1 MSAFE
6 YEYVTYER
14 SSVPAGESE
23 SEYVKY
29 FTERLQGGGYHL
41 LVAHNEEGAQY
52 CTYVFRRPV
61 EVTEHVEPLERPVV
75 PPEEWFVSHPE

>member
-14 SSVPAGESE
+14 SNIPESESE
-23 SEYVKY
+23 SEYVDY
-29 FTERLQGGGYHL
+29 FTRDLEGDGYQL
-41 LVAHNEEGAQY
+41 LVAHNEEGVQY

-61 EVTEHVEPLERPVV
+61 DVKEHVAPLERPVL
-75 PPEEWFVSHPE
+75 PPEEWFVTHPE

>member
-14 SSVPAGESE
+14 SNIPEGESE
-23 SEYVKY
+23 SQYVDY
-29 FTERLQGGGYHL
+29 FTQGLEGDGYQL

-52 CTYVFRRPV
+52 CTYVFRRPID
-61 EVTEHVEPLERPVV
+61 VTEHVAPLARPVL
-75 PPEEWFVSHPE
+75 PPEEWFVTHPE